1 MDFSEVFEKAL
12 RANGMEKYLPF
23 TDRFARLADLLRE
36 TNGKFNLT
44 AITDDEGIAYKHFAD
59 CLAVEKYI
67 PEGAKVLDVGAG
79 GGFPTLPLAIVR
91 RDIRI
96 SALDSTAKKL
106 SFIEDAAKAF
116 GLSNITTVNMRAED
130 AGRCGMRESYDFIT
144 SRAVARLNILCEWC
158 VPLLRVGGT
167 FAALKG
173 SAAQEEA
180 DEAKSAVKTLGCTQR
195 CDRYTF
201 YSPEEVSRGIIVIR
215 KEKTTDKKY
224 PRNNAQIKKKPL

>member
-1 MDFSEVFEKAL
+1 MDFSEIFEKAL

-23 TDRFARLADLLRE
+23 ADKFAFLAELLRE

-67 PEGAKVLDVGAG
+67 PEGTKVLDVGAG

-91 RDIRI
+91 QDIRI
-96 SALDSTAKKL
+96 GALDSTAKKL
-106 SFIEDAAKAF
+106 SFIDDAAKAL

-130 AGRCGMRESYDFIT
+130 AGRCEMRESYDFIT
-144 SRAVARLNILCEWC
+144 SRAVARMNILCEWC

-173 SAAQEEA
+173 SAAKEEA
-180 DEAKSAVKTLGCTQR
+180 DEAKNAVKTLGCTQR
-195 CDRYTF
+195 CDNYTF
-201 YSPEEVSRGIIVIR
+201 YSPEEVNRGIIVIH